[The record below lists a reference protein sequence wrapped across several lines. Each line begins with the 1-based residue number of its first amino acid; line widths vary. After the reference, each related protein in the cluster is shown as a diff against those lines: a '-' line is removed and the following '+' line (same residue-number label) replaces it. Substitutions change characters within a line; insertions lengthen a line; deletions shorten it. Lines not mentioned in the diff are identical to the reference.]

1 MPVAVVTDST
11 AYLPPAEASR
21 YGITVVPVTV
31 VIGDR
36 EFLDGSQ
43 VSAEA
48 VSAALR
54 VSSAVTTS
62 RPSPERFLSVYE
74 AAAERGAAGVV
85 SVHLSGEMSG
95 TVDAARLAAQSA
107 SIPVEIVDSRSVGMG
122 LGFAVHA
129 AGVSAALGESLS
141 AVASAARRCAGG
153 TFSFFYVDTLEHLRR
168 SGRIGVA
175 AGLLG
180 SALSVKPLLHVSGG
194 AVSVL
199 EKVRTSSRALSRLE
213 DLAVLAAG
221 DEVVDLGVQHMGAAE
236 RAAGLV
242 ERLRGRV
249 PKVAAVW
256 MGEIGAAIGA
266 HTGPGVVGVTVS
278 PSGCGG

>member
-1 MPVAVVTDST
+1 MTVAVVTDST
-11 AYLPPAEASR
+11 AYLPPDEASR

-31 VIGDR
+31 VVGGR

-43 VSAEA
+43 ISADT

-62 RPSPERFLSVYE
+62 RPSPERFLDVYE
-74 AAAERGAAGVV
+74 AAAAGGATGVV
-85 SVHLSGEMSG
+85 SVHLSGAMSG
-95 TVDAARLAAQSA
+95 TVEAARLAAQSA
-107 SIPVEIVDSRSVGMG
+107 SIPVEVVDSRSVGMG
-122 LGFAVHA
+122 LGFAVVA
-129 AGVSAALGESLS
+129 AGVSSSLGESLS
-141 AVASAARRCAGG
+141 SVASAARRCAGG
-153 TFSFFYVDTLEHLRR
+153 TFSFFYVDTLEYLRR

-194 AVSVL
+194 SVALL
-199 EKVRTSSRALSRLE
+199 EKVRTASRALSRLE
-213 DLAVLAAG
+213 DLAVVAAG
-221 DEVVDLGVQHMGAAE
+221 DDVVNVGVQHLGAAE

-256 MGEIGAAIGA
+256 VGEIGAAIGV
-266 HTGPGVVGVTVS
+266 HTGPGVVGVTIS
-278 PSGCGG
+278 PA

>member
-1 MPVAVVTDST
+1 MTVAVVTDST
-11 AYLPPAEASR
+11 AYLPPGEASR

-31 VIGDR
+31 VVGDR
-36 EFLDGSQ
+36 EFLDGSPT
-43 VSAEA
+43 SAEA

-62 RPSPERFLSVYE
+62 RPSPERLLSVYE
-74 AAAERGAAGVV
+74 AAAAGGATGVV
-85 SVHLSGEMSG
+85 SVHLSGTMSG
-95 TVDAARLAAQSA
+95 TVEAARFAAQSA
-107 SIPVEIVDSRSVGMG
+107 SVPVEVVDSRSVGMG
-122 LGFAVHA
+122 LGFAVLA
-129 AGVSAALGESLS
+129 AGVSSALGEPLS
-141 AVASAARRCAGG
+141 SVAAAARRCAGG
-153 TFSFFYVDTLEHLRR
+153 TFSFFYVDTLEHLRK

-180 SALSVKPLLHVSGG
+180 SALAVKPLLHVSGG

-199 EKVRTSSRALSRLE
+199 EKVRTASRALSRLE
-213 DLAVLAAG
+213 DLAVVAAG
-221 DEVVDLGVQHMGAAE
+221 DEVVNLGVQHLGAAE
-236 RAAGLV
+236 RAGGLV

-256 MGEIGAAIGA
+256 VGEIGAAIGA

-278 PSGCGG
+278 PA

>member
-11 AYLPPAEASR
+11 AYLPPEEITR

-31 VIGDR
+31 VVGGR
-36 EFLDGSQ
+36 EFLDGPQ
-43 VSAEA
+43 IPAEA
-48 VSAALR
+48 VSAA
-54 VSSAVTTS
+54 STVTTS
-62 RPSPERFLSVYE
+62 RPSPERFLEAYE
-74 AAAERGAAGVV
+74 AAAAGGATGVV

-95 TVDAARLAAQSA
+95 TVDAARLAASSA
-107 SIPVEIVDSRSVGMG
+107 SLPVEVVDSRSVGMG
-122 LGFAVHA
+122 LGFAVLA
-129 AGVSAALGESLS
+129 ASVSASLSEPIS
-141 AVASAARRCAGG
+141 AVALAARRCAGG
-153 TFSFFYVDTLEHLRR
+153 TFSFFYVDTLEYLRR

-194 AVSVL
+194 SVALL
-199 EKVRTSSRALSRLE
+199 EKVRTASRALSRLE
-213 DLAVLAAG
+213 DLAVVAAG
-221 DEVVDLGVQHMGAAE
+221 DELVNVGVQHLGAGE

-249 PKVAAVW
+249 PKVGAVW
-256 MGEIGAAIGA
+256 VGEIGAAIGV

-278 PSGCGG
+278 PA